1 MAAPVLS
8 ITDGAD
14 VVIDSG
20 NPLVTADAPPGAT
33 TPVGI
38 IRVHNAPAV
47 DDAVGYGLLAL
58 AKLTATG
65 AEFLQSGI
73 EVLDIHALRTSISPL
88 SPHGAPT
95 SPLGLGEGTVQ
106 ALPDIPSG
114 SFVELDVEL
123 KLPAGVSVSGVTFTL
138 NIERVVS
145 AFIGGDPGNGIVT
158 LLGDGSASYVADAD
172 DVVKAASPN
181 DDTVLLP
188 NSTIVAQGVPIF
200 ETAEALV
207 FDDQDGSA
215 QTLTPGDSYAALIS
229 YDASGR
235 TVTKG
240 DKSAGAPTV
249 PATPTGHLARAVV
262 IVPEGLLIAD
272 VTPLIANEGNF
283 LGTFAGFD
291 LIVSGGFANVG
302 EYRVTPQTAVTVSL
316 SAFPSASTDVY
327 VTLNAEFIL
336 SPFGTPPTGRPL
348 PLWRA
353 ITDGVGITSIEDLRV
368 FAGPGY
374 S

>member
-1 MAAPVLS
+1 MAAPILT

-14 VVIDSG
+14 VLIDSG

-33 TPVGI
+33 TSVGI
-38 IRVHNAPAV
+38 IRVQNAAAV

-65 AEFLQSGI
+65 AEFLQAGI

-88 SPHGAPT
+88 SPEGAPT

-114 SFVELDVEL
+114 SFIELDVEL

-138 NIERVVS
+138 NVERVVS
-145 AFIGGDPGNGIVT
+145 AFIGPHDNGIVT
-158 LLGDGSASYVADAD
+158 LLGDGSVSYVADAD
-172 DVVKAASPN
+172 DLVKAASPN

-229 YDASGR
+229 YDANGR

-240 DKSAGAPTV
+240 DKSAGTPTV

-272 VTPLIANEGNF
+272 VTPSIANEGNF
-283 LGTFAGFD
+283 LAAFAGFD
-291 LIVSGGFANVG
+291 LTISGGFANAD
-302 EYRVTPQTAVTVSL
+302 EFRVTPQTAVTVSL

-336 SPFGTPPTGRPL
+336 SPAGTPPTGRPL

-353 ITDGVGITSIEDLRV
+353 ITDGAAITSIEDLRV